1 MRLMKWYPET
11 TGLKTLSGEMD
22 DIFNNL
28 FLFNRRRLDTDY
40 RGWTPRVD
48 IQEHEEN
55 FEISAEIPGM
65 DKNEI
70 SIEVQENILTI
81 RGEKKSEEEV
91 VESNYH
97 LCERSTGSFERSFT
111 LPDNTEPEKVDA
123 EYKTGVL
130 KITVPKTA
138 KAQPKEIKVNI
149 K

>member
-11 TGLKTLSGEMD
+11 TGLRTARSEMD
-22 DIFNNL
+22 DLFNNL
-28 FLFNRRRLDTDY
+28 FLFNRRRLDSDY

-48 IQEHEEN
+48 IQEHEN
-55 FEISAEIPGM
+55 DFEISAEIPGM
-65 DKNEI
+65 DKDEI

-81 RGEKKSEEEV
+81 RGEKKTEEKVAEN
-91 VESNYH
+91 NYH

-111 LPDNTEPEKVDA
+111 LPDNTDPEGVDA
-123 EYKTGVL
+123 EYKNGVL
-130 KITVPKTA
+130 KITVPKTI